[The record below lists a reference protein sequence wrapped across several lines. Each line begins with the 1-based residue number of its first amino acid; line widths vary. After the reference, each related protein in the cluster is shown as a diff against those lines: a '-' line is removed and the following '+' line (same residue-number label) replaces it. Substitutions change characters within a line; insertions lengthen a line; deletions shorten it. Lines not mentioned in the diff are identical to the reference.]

1 MKRRIVLSILSLLLL
16 AVAVWFWWSRSE
28 PRQPDV
34 YYDFSARLTEARI
47 EDEGFLGLCWT
58 ERLSGGWSEESRK
71 GGRVQ
76 WSREIE
82 MPLEWDSQVL
92 LLEADGKSWE
102 RRFPG
107 EGPRSATWSVEYGR
121 QVSREFEFKAAGLCW
136 SATER
141 DLPLGQATFWM
152 DGLWNRPGA
161 SPLELSVRVNGT
173 EVRRVVIA
181 SYPGRHYEWP
191 FSVLEEILR
200 FEFVPLAMDFSP
212 EDVIIRSGLTYPS
225 KLLLDVPERD
235 RKFDPDSLVLY
246 YRPKEFSG
254 LLPWAR
260 RLGELPESVS
270 RPPAWLTH
278 NVEVENVG
286 RRAFRLLPGQ
296 KIRFPLWMMGD
307 SELRVACAD
316 QLSRPLLRSSTGQL
330 QLAIIPEA
338 SPTRIL
344 WREPLPAGQWKSP
357 SKWVEETVSLEQWTG
372 IPVELELS
380 FQVGQAQARF
390 SPEMHGRTE
399 FPFAYVALE
408 PLSTTYS
415 LELSRPSIILFGAD
429 TLRADRMSC
438 YGYRPRID
446 PNLRTTPNLDAL
458 ARISTRYERAY
469 SPSSFTLPV
478 FASMFTSRYPS
489 EHTAY
494 IRYQSLPESVET
506 LAEILQAQGY
516 QTAAFVDQGFMAP
529 AYGMNQGFEL
539 YDNQDGRLVEI
550 GPRALKWLKQRDPNR
565 PFFLFLHFY
574 DTHAPYY
581 SPEEMRFRYSL
592 NPGYNRLPQ
601 IVQEVHPYWLK
612 VFREENTPLTR
623 EDYEH
628 MSALYDA
635 SVTWMDINAGR
646 FLAEVDRFELL
657 GRSMVIFASDHGEC
671 LGERGQL
678 AHGETLNEQLVH
690 VPLTIKWPGGLRP
703 GNVIRTPVSLLD
715 IAPTILDAAGIPIPP
730 GWQGISLVATRAGT
744 EPPARVLYAQLP
756 GDQQFMALD
765 FPYKLMLDTSSGLHR
780 ATLYQVVE
788 DPLEERDIAPFHI
801 EKTEAL
807 MELLS
812 LHLEK
817 TPPLTRLAR
826 QAVISP
832 EVMDNLRVLGYV
844 GGQDA
849 APAPTR

>member
-1 MKRRIVLSILSLLLL
+1 MKRRIVVLILLLLLL
-16 AVAVWFWWSRSE
+16 AIAAVWFWRSRPE

-34 YYDFSARLTEARI
+34 YYDFSARLAEARI
-47 EDEGFLGLCWT
+47 EDQGFLGLCWK
-58 ERLSGGWSEESRK
+58 EPLEGNWSEDSRED
-71 GGRVQ
+71 GRVQ

-82 MPLEWDSQVL
+82 MPLEWDPQVL
-92 LLEADGKSWE
+92 LLEADGESWN
-102 RRFPG
+102 RRFPS
-107 EGPRSATWSVEYGR
+107 EDPRSATWSVEYGR
-121 QVSREFEFKAAGLCW
+121 QVSREFEFKAASLCW
-136 SATER
+136 AATEQE
-141 DLPLGQATFWM
+141 LPLGQAIFWI
-152 DGLWNRPGA
+152 DGLWNRPSA
-161 SPLELSVRVNGT
+161 APLELSIRANGT
-173 EVRRVVIA
+173 EVRRVLIA

-191 FSVLEEILR
+191 FSVLEESIR
-200 FEFVPLAMDFSP
+200 FEFVPSEMNFSP
-212 EDVIIRSGLTYPS
+212 EDVTLRAGLTFPS
-225 KLLLDVPERD
+225 RILLDVPARD
-235 RKFDPDSLVLY
+235 KKFDPNQLVLY

-254 LLPWAR
+254 LLPWAKW
-260 RLGELPESVS
+260 LGQLPEDVPRS
-270 RPPAWLTH
+270 PAWLTAG
-278 NVEVENVG
+278 VKVG
-286 RRAFRLLPGQ
+286 EINRRVFRLLPGQ

-330 QLAIIPEA
+330 QLAIVPEA
-338 SPTRIL
+338 SPATIL
-344 WREPLPAGQWKSP
+344 WKQPLPAGQWKSP
-357 SKWVEETVSLEQWTG
+357 SEWEDETLSLEKWTG
-372 IPVELELS
+372 TPVELELS

-390 SPEMHGRTE
+390 SPAMHGRTE

-415 LELSRPSIILFGAD
+415 LDLSRPSIILFGAD
-429 TLRADRMSC
+429 TLRVDRLSC
-438 YGYRPRID
+438 YGYKPRVN

-458 ARISTRYERAY
+458 ARVCTRYERAY

-489 EHTAY
+489 AHTAY

-516 QTAAFVDQGFMAP
+516 QTAAFVDQGFMDP

-581 SPEEMRFRYSL
+581 SPEEIRFRYSL

-635 SVTWMDINAGR
+635 SVTWMDINAGK
-646 FLAEVDRFELL
+646 FLAGVDQMQLL
-657 GRSMVIFASDHGEC
+657 GRSMIVFAADHGEC
-671 LGERGQL
+671 FGERGQL

-690 VPLTIKWPGGLRP
+690 VPFLIKWPGGLRP

-730 GWQGISLVATRAGT
+730 AWQGISLCSTQAGN
-744 EPPARVLYAQLP
+744 EPTARVLYAQLP
-756 GDQQFMALD
+756 GDHRFMALD
-765 FPYKLMLDTSSGLHR
+765 FPYKLMLDTTSGAPIAALH
-780 ATLYQVVE
+780 QVVE
-788 DPLEERDIAPFHI
+788 DPLEEKDIAPFNV
-801 EKTEAL
+801 EKTEVL
-807 MELLS
+807 MELLTQ
-812 LHLEK
+812 HLEK

-826 QAVISP
+826 QAIVSP
-832 EVMDNLRVLGYV
+832 ELMDNLRDLGYV
-844 GGQDA
+844 GGQA
-849 APAPTR
+849 AAAE